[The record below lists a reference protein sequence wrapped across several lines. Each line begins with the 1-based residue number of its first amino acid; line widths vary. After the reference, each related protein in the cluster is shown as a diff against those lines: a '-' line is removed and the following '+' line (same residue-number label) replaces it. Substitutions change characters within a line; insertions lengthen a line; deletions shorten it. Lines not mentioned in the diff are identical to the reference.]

1 MKLTKSEKCAIIIT
15 LAFLCLVLG
24 FTLGQKKQQGSFVMT
39 ESSFSAISETEPE
52 ESVIPAAQIQ
62 KVNINTASVAELETL
77 KGIGPVLA
85 QRITE
90 YRESAGGFKSIED
103 ITKVRGIGA
112 SVFEDIRNS
121 ICVD

>member
-1 MKLTKSEKCAIIIT
+1 
-15 LAFLCLVLG
+15 
-24 FTLGQKKQQGSFVMT
+24 MT

>member
-24 FTLGQKKQQGSFVMT
+24 FTLGQKKQQGSFVMA

-62 KVNINTASVAELETL
+62 KVNINTASAAELETL

-112 SVFEDIRNS
+112 AVFEDIRNS